1 MTRIS
6 SFAMLALSLVAV
18 GGCSRDTAKPAPAA
32 APAAAPTAAPAA
44 PVATSPVP
52 GPAAVLDALDSRKPI
67 PLLPMMANH
76 QKQNMRDHLLAVQ
89 EIVLALGSDDF
100 AAIEKSVGR
109 IGFSDRE
116 AAMCNHMGAGA
127 PAFIEQALAF
137 HHQAD
142 RIGEAARARDRGK
155 VVAELGATLQTCTGC
170 HATWKQQIVDE
181 ATWTHITGSA
191 PPMMDHGAMMNHGAM
206 DHGAMDHGAKTGD
219 GAMDHGAKTDHGA
232 GH

>member
-1 MTRIS
+1 MLRPTIS
-6 SFAMLALSLVAV
+6 LLALAALAA
-18 GGCSRDTAKPAPAA
+18 CAREPAKPAPAA
-32 APAAAPTAAPAA
+32 APPAPAPVAPTPVAAAPAA
-44 PVATSPVP
+44 
-52 GPAAVLDALDSRKPI
+52 GPSAVLDAMDSRQPV

-89 EIVLALGSDDF
+89 EIVLALATDDF
-100 AAIEKSVGR
+100 AAIEKAAGR

-142 RIGEAARARDRGK
+142 HIGEAARARDRVK
-155 VVAELGATLQTCTGC
+155 VATELGATLQTCTSC

-181 ATWTHITGSA
+181 ATWTRLTGGA
-191 PPMMDHGAMMNHGAM
+191 PPMMDHGAMMKPGAMPAM
-206 DHGAMDHGAKTGD
+206 DHGAMKHDPPTP
-219 GAMDHGAKTDHGA
+219 
-232 GH
+232 

>member
-1 MTRIS
+1 MLRPTIS
-6 SFAMLALSLVAV
+6 LLALAALAS
-18 GGCSRDTAKPAPAA
+18 CSREPAKPAPAA
-32 APAAAPTAAPAA
+32 APPPAPAPAA
-44 PVATSPVP
+44 PPVP
-52 GPAAVLDALDSRKPI
+52 AAGPSAVLDAMDSRQPV

-89 EIVLALGSDDF
+89 EIVLALATDDF
-100 AAIEKSVGR
+100 AAIEKAAGR

-142 RIGEAARARDRGK
+142 RIGEAARARDRVK
-155 VVAELGATLQTCTGC
+155 VATELGATLQACTSC

-181 ATWTHITGSA
+181 ATWTRLTGGA
-191 PPMMDHGAMMNHGAM
+191 PPMMDHGAMMKPGAMPGM
-206 DHGAMDHGAKTGD
+206 DHGAMQHDPPTP
-219 GAMDHGAKTDHGA
+219 
-232 GH
+232 

>member
-1 MTRIS
+1 MKQ
-6 SFAMLALSLVAV
+6 MLPLCALLASASVAA
-18 GGCSRDTAKPAPAA
+18 CQSAPQ
-32 APAAAPTAAPAA
+32 PGPDLSTGAPTSVAGPS
-44 PVATSPVP
+44 PVAASPH
-52 GPAAVLDALDSRKPI
+52 DALDKMDTRVPV

-89 EIVLALGSDDF
+89 EIVLALATDDF
-100 AAIEKSVGR
+100 AAIEKAAGR

-142 RIGEAARARDRGK
+142 RIGEAARARDRVK
-155 VVAELGATLQTCTGC
+155 VATELGATLQACTSC

-181 ATWTHITGSA
+181 ATWTRLTGGA
-191 PPMMDHGAMMNHGAM
+191 PPMMDHGAMMKPGAMPGM
-206 DHGAMDHGAKTGD
+206 DHGAMQHDPPTP
-219 GAMDHGAKTDHGA
+219 
-232 GH
+232 